1 MFQLFSAALAVI
13 RPRLTNSRINSR
25 IKPAITFHLPPLSG
39 AFFQGILFFK
49 ISNNVHTKGKKIK
62 SLTKIYNQD
71 FKIKRCG
78 RWDLNP
84 HAVSSTRSLV

>member
-1 MFQLFSAALAVI
+1 M
-13 RPRLTNSRINSR
+13 IN
-25 IKPAITFHLPPLSG
+25 
-39 AFFQGILFFK
+39 FFQGILFYT
-49 ISNNVHTKGKKIK
+49 ISNNEKKKNKKIK
-62 SLTKIYNQD
+62 SLTKIFNQD

>member
-1 MFQLFSAALAVI
+1 M
-13 RPRLTNSRINSR
+13 IN
-25 IKPAITFHLPPLSG
+25 
-39 AFFQGILFFK
+39 FFQGILFYT
-49 ISNNVHTKGKKIK
+49 ISNNVHTKDKKIK
-62 SLTKIYNQD
+62 SLTKIFNQD